1 LKVNELKEALNVT
14 DELGSTLRF
23 DGKNLKLVINDSI
36 RDIGWIEMTDKGL
49 TYRKREREAD
59 RYRRLDA
66 WSIPLIV
73 LEQVDW
79 IQYQSDARSYEISAD
94 IAKLYGKVTKAKFN
108 LEEKIYIPVNKWDIF
123 KSLDA
128 KEQSRI
134 EMFGQSWYNK
144 LHGFIWSDIMTDLS
158 AFIGERMKVNKVF
171 PAPKKLF
178 TAFSSTPFSKVKVVF
193 IGNEPI
199 LEDTCNGLAF
209 HVGLP
214 FYNSDEIR
222 HIQDELEREGGDYMI
237 DFNPKHVFDS
247 SSWAEQGC
255 LMINQCL
262 SVEEGHQMT
271 HEGRGWEALISIT
284 VGAFHKLERP
294 ICFVLM
300 GTRTYEFQQQITNSN
315 HTIIK
320 ANASAPSF
328 VGSNLFWQIDGFLN
342 NFYNTKMKW

>member
-1 LKVNELKEALNVT
+1 
-14 DELGSTLRF
+14 
-23 DGKNLKLVINDSI
+23 
-36 RDIGWIEMTDKGL
+36 
-49 TYRKREREAD
+49 
-59 RYRRLDA
+59 
-66 WSIPLIV
+66 
-73 LEQVDW
+73 
-79 IQYQSDARSYEISAD
+79 
-94 IAKLYGKVTKAKFN
+94 
-108 LEEKIYIPVNKWDIF
+108 
-123 KSLDA
+123 
-128 KEQSRI
+128 
-134 EMFGQSWYNK
+134 
-144 LHGFIWSDIMTDLS
+144 LS

-284 VGAFHKLERP
+284 VGELNKLERP